1 MDGLSIEC
9 GDSASVLES
18 IKQTQI
24 RLLFSSPKKK
34 KKLSLLLE
42 KYYLEKFEDHNLFFN
57 YNFTTILM
65 SKLWVVVKKVVGSY
79 KSSEHF
85 IYNLLY
91 LWQKKSYNPII
102 IVLTIYALL
111 YHNSKLADYDLWRK

>member
-1 MDGLSIEC
+1 M
-9 GDSASVLES
+9 
-18 IKQTQI
+18 
-24 RLLFSSPKKK
+24 
-34 KKLSLLLE
+34 E